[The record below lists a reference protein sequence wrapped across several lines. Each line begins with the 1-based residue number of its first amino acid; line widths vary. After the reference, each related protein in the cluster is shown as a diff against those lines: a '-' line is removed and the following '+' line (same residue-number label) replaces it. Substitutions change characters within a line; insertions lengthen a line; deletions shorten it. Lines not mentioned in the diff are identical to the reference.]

1 MEGGETVLV
10 VEDESL
16 ILALTQSILEH
27 HGYQVHA
34 FDNPT
39 AALAWAESFTG
50 EIDLLITDVVMPEMN
65 GPDLAERLAS
75 VRPGLKYLYMSGYTA
90 NVIAHRGVLK
100 EGVHFVEKPFSMK
113 DLATKVREVLDQKST
128 DNNRE

>member
-65 GPDLAERLAS
+65 GRELQQRIEARHPAARCLF
-75 VRPGLKYLYMSGYTA
+75 MSGYTA
-90 NVIAHRGVLK
+90 DIMALRGV
-100 EGVHFVEKPFSMK
+100 ESGGIHFIHKPFSVAS
-113 DLATKVREVLDQKST
+113 LVRKVRDILD
-128 DNNRE
+128 